1 MQMKRVGIFC
11 ITVLI
16 TCLAVGCT
24 SEPKEPG
31 RYYNKS
37 KGFSIKL
44 PDGWKEQNPDAGI
57 IIKVAN
63 PENTAAIGVQAQ
75 KLSKEQTLTDALK
88 YMKTFIQRQGGQIIS
103 EGETDI
109 DNYGSLW
116 FTCRLRNEILLEY
129 LIIKENYIYAI
140 LSTFNADTFS
150 DDLENEMR
158 EVAKSFRFE

>member
-11 ITVLI
+11 IAVLI
-16 TCLAVGCT
+16 SCIAVGCT

-37 KGFSIKL
+37 KGFSIKF

-63 PENTAAIGVQAQ
+63 TENTAAIGVQVQ
-75 KLSKEQTLTDALK
+75 KLSKEQTLTDALN
-88 YMKTFIQRQGGQIIS
+88 YMKTFIQRQGGQIIR
-103 EGETDI
+103 EGEADI
-109 DNYGSLW
+109 DSYGARW
-116 FTCRLRNEILLEY
+116 FTCRLKNETLLEY
-129 LIIKENYIYAI
+129 LIIKENYIYAM
-140 LSTFNADTFS
+140 LFTFNADTFS
-150 DDLENEMR
+150 DDFENEMR